1 MSHIYCTTYYLIP
14 CINQGDISSF
24 VEQRSEVFFYDIST
38 YHLSVLEFH
47 SLAGDYAYLLF
58 VGCDDEEESVVE
70 TPLSYTVLVKN
81 LESNIYEFV
90 SLSVRYEYREDL
102 LGGRIFML
110 CELGGEEFSLLITE
124 YA

>member
-1 MSHIYCTTYYLIP
+1 MSHIDCTANYLIP
-14 CINQGDISSF
+14 CINKSDISSF

-47 SLAGDYAYLLF
+47 SLASDDTYLLF

-70 TPLSYTVLVKN
+70 VSLSYTVLVKD

-90 SLSVRYEYREDL
+90 SLSVRYEYNRHL
-102 LGGRIFML
+102 LGCCILVFLKLRR
-110 CELGGEEFSLLITE
+110 
-124 YA
+124 